1 MNKAEFIHAMQV
13 KCPEFS
19 KDAIRDVLDA
29 FFDVV
34 KETTT
39 KGETVTFVGFATF
52 ETKERAARKGI
63 NPKTGEKIDI
73 PAYKNVVCNLSKKW
87 ARL

>member
-1 MNKAEFIHAMQV
+1 MNKAELIHAMQV
-13 KCPEFS
+13 KRPEFS

-39 KGETVTFVGFATF
+39 KGETVTLVGFATF
-52 ETKERAARKGI
+52 ETKERAAREGH
-63 NPKTGEKIDI
+63 NPKTGEKINI
-73 PAYKNVVCNLSKKW
+73 PASKNVVCNLSKKW
-87 ARL
+87 ARI

>member
-13 KCPEFS
+13 KRPEFS

-39 KGETVTFVGFATF
+39 KGEIVTLVGFATF
-52 ETKERAARKGI
+52 ETKERAARKGH

-73 PAYKNVVCNLSKKW
+73 PASKNVVCNLSKKW

>member
-1 MNKAEFIHAMQV
+1 MNKAELIHAMQV
-13 KCPEFS
+13 KRPELS
-19 KDAIRDVLDA
+19 KNTIHDVLDS

-39 KGETVTFVGFATF
+39 KGETIALVGFATF
-52 ETKERAARKGI
+52 ETKERAARI
-63 NPKTGEKIDI
+63 CRNPKTGEKLNI
-73 PAYKNVVCNLSKKW
+73 PASKNVVCNLSKKW